1 MDSLTYIQ
9 LLRSNRSFR
18 RLWWGQ
24 VISELGNWFNFIAG
38 LGLVRFVSH
47 GDPEVTTIMLLAR
60 LVPFTFV
67 APLAGAFVDR
77 WSRSTV
83 MIVSD
88 LARVAVALGFLLV
101 RRPEDLWIAY
111 LCTGLLSFFGA
122 FFEAAKNA
130 AVPNIT
136 GERDLLAGNALMFSS
151 RFLLMSFGA
160 ALGGW
165 TAANVGYRAAFIVNA
180 VSFVA
185 SAFSVW
191 LIPYNHTRHVAVTTA
206 GDRKELKRPP
216 FWLDIR
222 EGWSYIVSHGPV
234 AAIIFTNV
242 LWATGGGAINLISD
256 RLGGIVFAGEH
267 GISGDSAVAA
277 LYFAAGMGLFIGMLI
292 ARRAGTYVEVRGKIT
307 GFIGWS
313 LLAQGGIFA
322 LMGVMPSLWLVCV
335 LLFLGRILLGAE
347 FAVQETLLMRLV
359 PDKLRGRVST
369 TDRATEI
376 LIWSFS
382 TSVAGWSLRAIT
394 PRTLTVIAGLL
405 SATSGAFWLILFAS
419 GKVRLPQRW
428 RAIEASAKS
437 ETLPVARDL

>member
-1 MDSLTYIQ
+1 
-9 LLRSNRSFR
+9 
-18 RLWWGQ
+18 
-24 VISELGNWFNFIAG
+24 
-38 LGLVRFVSH
+38 
-47 GDPEVTTIMLLAR
+47 
-60 LVPFTFV
+60 
-67 APLAGAFVDR
+67 
-77 WSRSTV
+77 
-83 MIVSD
+83 
-88 LARVAVALGFLLV
+88 
-101 RRPEDLWIAY
+101 
-111 LCTGLLSFFGA
+111 
-122 FFEAAKNA
+122 
-130 AVPNIT
+130 
-136 GERDLLAGNALMFSS
+136 MFSS

-180 VSFVA
+180 ISFVA

-191 LIPYNHTRHVAVTTA
+191 LIPDEQTRQEAVTTA
-206 GDRKELKRPP
+206 GDGKQLKRPA
-216 FWLDIR
+216 FWVDIR
-222 EGWSYIVSHGPV
+222 EGWSYIVSHAPV

-242 LWATGGGAINLISD
+242 LWATGGGATNLISD

-292 ARRAGTYVEVRGKIT
+292 ARRAGSYVEMRGKII

-313 LLAQGGIFA
+313 LLAQGVIFA
-322 LMGVMPSLWLVCV
+322 LMGVMPSLLLACV
-335 LLFLGRILLGAE
+335 LFFFGRILLGAE

-382 TSVAGWSLRAIT
+382 TSIAGWSLRAIT

-405 SATSGAFWLILFAS
+405 SATSGVFWLGLFAA
-419 GKVRLPQRW
+419 GKVRLPRRW
-428 RAIEASAKS
+428 RAAEAMAKT
-437 ETLPVARDL
+437 ETLPAAEDL